1 MLDPLMEE
9 EFLQLA
15 VERPDILC
23 SEAPLEI
30 LEESASEAEPT
41 RHLEEFFATG
51 YTAWLSKKHGRR
63 VRLPQEMIDR
73 AILVLW
79 FRASLLNT
87 SRMMGQPNSDDDRPF
102 FSDED
107 LY

>member
-1 MLDPLMEE
+1 MDPLMEE

-15 VERPDILC
+15 TEHPDILC

-41 RHLEEFFATG
+41 RYLEEFFATG

-63 VRLPQEMIDR
+63 IHLPKEMIDR

-87 SRMMGQPNSDDDRPF
+87 SRMMGQPNNDDALPF
-102 FSDED
+102 FSDEE

>member
-1 MLDPLMEE
+1 MDPMMEE

-15 VERPDILC
+15 AEHPDILC

-41 RHLEEFFATG
+41 RYLEEFFATG

-63 VRLPQEMIDR
+63 VRLPKEMIDR

-87 SRMMGQPNSDDDRPF
+87 SRMMGQPNDDDGLPF
-102 FSDED
+102 FSDEE

>member
-1 MLDPLMEE
+1 MDPLMEE

-15 VERPDILC
+15 TEHPDILC

-41 RHLEEFFATG
+41 RYLEEFFATG

-63 VRLPQEMIDR
+63 VRLPKEMIDR

-79 FRASLLNT
+79 FRAALLNT
-87 SRMMGQPNSDDDRPF
+87 SRMMGQPNSDDDLPF
-102 FSDED
+102 FSDEE

>member
-1 MLDPLMEE
+1 MDPLMEE

-15 VERPDILC
+15 TEHPDILC

-41 RHLEEFFATG
+41 RYLEEFFATG

-63 VRLPQEMIDR
+63 IRLPKEMIDR

-87 SRMMGQPNSDDDRPF
+87 SRMMGQPNNNDALPF
-102 FSDED
+102 FSDEE

>member
-1 MLDPLMEE
+1 MDPLLEE
-9 EFLQLA
+9 EYLRLA
-15 VERPDILC
+15 TEHPGILC

-41 RHLEEFFATG
+41 RYLEEFFAIG
-51 YTAWLSKKHGRR
+51 YSAWLSQKHGRR
-63 VRLPQEMIDR
+63 VRLPKEMIDR

-87 SRMMGQPNSDDDRPF
+87 SRMMGETNSDDDLPF
-102 FSDED
+102 FSDEG

>member
-1 MLDPLMEE
+1 MDPLMEE

-15 VERPDILC
+15 TEHPDILC

-41 RHLEEFFATG
+41 RYLEEFFATG

-63 VRLPQEMIDR
+63 IRLPKEMIDR

-87 SRMMGQPNSDDDRPF
+87 SRMMGQPNNDDALPF
-102 FSDED
+102 FSDDE

>member
-1 MLDPLMEE
+1 MDPLMEE

-15 VERPDILC
+15 TEHPDILC

-41 RHLEEFFATG
+41 RYLEEFFATG

-63 VRLPQEMIDR
+63 IHLPKEMIDR

-87 SRMMGQPNSDDDRPF
+87 SRMMGQPNNDDDLQF
-102 FSDED
+102 FSEED

>member
-1 MLDPLMEE
+1 MDPLMEE

-15 VERPDILC
+15 KEHPDILC
-23 SEAPLEI
+23 SEAPLAI

-41 RHLEEFFATG
+41 RYLEEFFAAG

-63 VRLPQEMIDR
+63 IRLPKEMIDR

-87 SRMMGQPNSDDDRPF
+87 SRMMGQLNNDDDLPF

>member
-1 MLDPLMEE
+1 MDPLMEE
-9 EFLQLA
+9 DFLLLA
-15 VERPDILC
+15 AEHPDLLC

-41 RHLEEFFATG
+41 RYLEEFFATG

-63 VRLPQEMIDR
+63 VRLPKEMIDR

-87 SRMMGQPNSDDDRPF
+87 SRMMGQPNNDDALPF
-102 FSDED
+102 FSDEE

>member
-1 MLDPLMEE
+1 MATEHPE
-9 EFLQLA
+9 
-15 VERPDILC
+15 ILC
-23 SEAPLEI
+23 SEAPLKI

-41 RHLEEFFATG
+41 RYLEEFFATG

-63 VRLPQEMIDR
+63 VRLPKEMINR

-87 SRMMGQPNSDDDRPF
+87 SRMMDQTNSDDDLPF
-102 FSDED
+102 FSDEG

>member
-1 MLDPLMEE
+1 MDPQMEE

-15 VERPDILC
+15 AEHPDILC

-41 RHLEEFFATG
+41 RYLEQFFATG
-51 YTAWLSKKHGRR
+51 YTAWLAQKHGRR
-63 VRLPQEMIDR
+63 IRLPKEMIDR

-87 SRMMGQPNSDDDRPF
+87 SRMLGQPNNDDRQPF

>member
-1 MLDPLMEE
+1 MDPLLEE
-9 EFLQLA
+9 EFLHLA
-15 VERPDILC
+15 EEHPDILC

-41 RHLEEFFATG
+41 RYLEEFFATG

-63 VRLPQEMIDR
+63 VRLPKEMIDR
-73 AILVLW
+73 AVLVLW

-87 SRMMGQPNSDDDRPF
+87 SRLMGQRNSDEDQPF

>member
-1 MLDPLMEE
+1 MDPLMEE

-15 VERPDILC
+15 TEHPDILC

-41 RHLEEFFATG
+41 RYLEEFFATG
-51 YTAWLSKKHGRR
+51 YTAWLAKKHGRR
-63 VRLPQEMIDR
+63 VRLPKEMIDR
-73 AILVLW
+73 AVLVLW

-87 SRMMGQPNSDDDRPF
+87 SRLMGQRNSDEDQPF

>member
-1 MLDPLMEE
+1 MDPQMEE

-15 VERPDILC
+15 AEHPDILC

-41 RHLEEFFATG
+41 RYLEEFFATG
-51 YTAWLSKKHGRR
+51 YTAWLAKKHGRR
-63 VRLPQEMIDR
+63 VRLPKAMIDR
-73 AILVLW
+73 AVLVLW

-87 SRMMGQPNSDDDRPF
+87 SRLMGLRNSDEDQPF
-102 FSDED
+102 FSDEA